1 MYIVSVLGLFLLFV
15 QGSDTGILMCVMCLG
30 VCLAWGMKNGDVF
43 GRTLLLA
50 AGFCYLIPGYGILG
64 KLAGEKVMAAFP
76 ADSIGWDV
84 INLKVW
90 WLVGA
95 LCVLTRYILYRFS
108 KEGRE
113 MIQSHVRRGI
123 LLGFLLAVAMGAVIY
138 LVRQPMDEVWG
149 SGRGTLW
156 RVAWQGFL
164 QNGWLQKLI
173 GVGPDCFAEYI
184 YSVFS
189 GDELLILEGR
199 WSNAVYANAHNEW
212 LNHLVNLGIM
222 GTGCYL
228 GIFASGVWRYR
239 RCKAGILALCMYGTA
254 SLTCFQQCMSTP
266 LLFMVLGI
274 CEASLGMQEQ
284 NLLRHGAAEQ
294 SEECEFV
301 SAQGDTAPENL
312 QTSERQGY

>member
-1 MYIVSVLGLFLLFV
+1 M
-15 QGSDTGILMCVMCLG
+15 
-30 VCLAWGMKNGDVF
+30 
-43 GRTLLLA
+43 
-50 AGFCYLIPGYGILG
+50 
-64 KLAGEKVMAAFP
+64 
-76 ADSIGWDV
+76 
-84 INLKVW
+84 
-90 WLVGA
+90 
-95 LCVLTRYILYRFS
+95 
-108 KEGRE
+108 
-113 MIQSHVRRGI
+113 
-123 LLGFLLAVAMGAVIY
+123 
-138 LVRQPMDEVWG
+138 
-149 SGRGTLW
+149 
-156 RVAWQGFL
+156 
-164 QNGWLQKLI
+164 
-173 GVGPDCFAEYI
+173 
-184 YSVFS
+184 
-189 GDELLILEGR
+189 
-199 WSNAVYANAHNEW
+199 YANAHNEW